1 MNRTEIVV
9 KVMHYGRHER
19 VFREWLHGW
28 LQLKGYNIVDVREKD
43 EFYLVYEI
51 EGNMFELFE
60 DIYEEIRFMK
70 RRLGIDGIVAI
81 CSGDECIDLTGEFD
95 MVVLSDGDL
104 EKLRKVVEKLGCV
117 VGSDNVE
124 GIWVFGRKGY
134 VVLALD
140 GCVVRLRVDEAF
152 MFAAGLVGYTVNRLR
167 LGILSEVKVVR
178 DIFESVVDMDVDYM
192 GADDECVDIF
202 VGDCKKRL
210 TPGNVLRLAY
220 QIMKVALEQLKT
232 WREEGQ

>member
-1 MNRTEIVV
+1 M
-9 KVMHYGRHER
+9 KVMHYGRRER
-19 VFREWLHGW
+19 IFREWLHGW

-43 EFYLVYEI
+43 EFHLVYEI
-51 EGNMFELFE
+51 EGDVFELFG
-60 DIYEEIRFMK
+60 DLYEEIRFMR
-70 RRLGIDGIVAI
+70 RRLEIDGIVAI

-95 MVVLSDGDL
+95 MIVLSDGDL

-117 VGSDNVE
+117 VGNDKVE
-124 GIWVFGRKGY
+124 GMWVLSRKGY
-134 VVLALD
+134 VVLVLD
-140 GCVVRLRVDEAF
+140 ECIVRLRADEAF
-152 MFAAGLVGYTVNRLR
+152 VFAARLVGYTVNRLR
-167 LGILSEVKVVR
+167 LGILGEVKVVR

-220 QIMKVALEQLKT
+220 QIMKVALEQLKVLMK
-232 WREEGQ
+232 EESEE